1 MKKILSVAVAVTIF
15 LSFAACSKKQES
27 PPPEP
32 KAPALGQGPIIE
44 SPAVPPGHE
53 PKQKVEFNVLVPPDV
68 KEAWSAVK
76 LIVLN
81 KKTNKTQEFIV
92 KLHGELKIPDSRLT
106 VTVGDFLPDFKM
118 GAQVITSSSN
128 NPVNP
133 AVGVK
138 IFEDGAQ
145 IFPETGKWG
154 WLYANHPTIH
164 PFQHE
169 SFSVTL
175 KEGVASRQ

>member
-1 MKKILSVAVAVTIF
+1 MNNLSKEKNY
-15 LSFAACSKKQES
+15 LS
-27 PPPEP
+27 
-32 KAPALGQGPIIE
+32 
-44 SPAVPPGHE
+44 
-53 PKQKVEFNVLVPPDV
+53 LVV
-68 KEAWSAVK
+68 
-76 LIVLN
+76 VLN
-81 KKTNKTQEFIV
+81 KKTNKAQEFIV
-92 KLHGELKIPDSRLT
+92 KLSGELKIPDSRLT

-138 IFEDGAQ
+138 IFEDGTQ

-175 KEGVASRQ
+175 KEGVEKK